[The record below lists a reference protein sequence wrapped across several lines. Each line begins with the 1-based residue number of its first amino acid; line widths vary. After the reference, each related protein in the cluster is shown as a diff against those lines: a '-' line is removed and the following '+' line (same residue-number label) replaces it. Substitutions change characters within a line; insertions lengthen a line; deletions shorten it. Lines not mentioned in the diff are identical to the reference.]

1 MHLLT
6 LARLKRLPMLK
17 TTQNIT
23 FMKISRHLAISTNWN
38 DKDLSA
44 PHKPLGYPNRPG
56 LKPHLDQGK
65 STTLQ
70 QGTLKHHFR
79 VLVQTSKGFFWWP
92 GVRRLVS
99 FLLTENGLVSHTW
112 WRMRFEKYPFGC
124 RKFKGI
130 PLKTNMSPET
140 NGWFRCILYWHSTF
154 FSGTFVSFR
163 GIFSCRCSSVWKAN
177 SSTKRSTTSKVS
189 NLRNFRSTNVFKC
202 LGEMQGFWCHNR
214 LALKQGGYDWI
225 HNTKVTPYNLGG
237 WEILGS
243 RWLDFQLH
251 WCVWMSYRLQ

>member
-1 MHLLT
+1 MT
-6 LARLKRLPMLK
+6 K
-17 TTQNIT
+17 T
-23 FMKISRHLAISTNWN
+23 SVHHTNRWDIQTAQALN
-38 DKDLSA
+38 HIWIKEKA
-44 PHKPLGYPNRPG
+44 PHSSKEPLN
-56 LKPHLDQGK
+56 
-65 STTLQ
+65 TTSVSWY
-70 QGTLKHHFR
+70 KHR
-79 VLVQTSKGFFWWP
+79 KVFFGGR

-243 RWLDFQLH
+243 RWGLTFSFTDVFECLTGCKVDGTVTVPTY
-251 WCVWMSYRLQ
+251 WFIRTLY